1 MQVKGSSAIVVGG
14 AGGLG
19 AATVRR
25 LVAAGAYVVIADLAE
40 ESGRALA
47 AELGSSTRFLPTDV
61 LSDESLQA
69 AISAAAE
76 MGPLR
81 VSVDTHGGPGGGRTV
96 DRDGAPLPLERFA
109 KVVEIF
115 LQGSFNV
122 LRLAAARMG
131 TNDPLDTGE
140 RGVIVNTASIAGYEG
155 TIGQV
160 AYGAAKGG
168 IIGMTLPAARDLAVL
183 GIRVATIAPGVI
195 ATPAY
200 GRALE
205 RGRGGMGSRGAVPQ
219 ADGSSGRVRPHGDGD
234 RRKPLPQR
242 GSDPPGRRSSL
253 PDEGSPQL
261 DGDIAPVVDL
271 RRHLVP
277 PRIPRG

>member
-1 MQVKGSSAIVVGG
+1 MQVEGSSALVVGG

-25 LVAAGAYVVIADLAE
+25 LVAAGAKVVIADLAE
-40 ESGRALA
+40 ETGQDLA
-47 AELGSSTRFLPTDV
+47 GELGGSTKFVLTDV
-61 LSDESLQA
+61 TSETSLGG
-69 AISAAAE
+69 AIAAAAD

-81 VSVDTHGGPGGGRTV
+81 ISVDTHGGPGGGRTV
-96 DRDGAPLPLERFA
+96 DREGSPLPMDQFA

-115 LQGSFNV
+115 LNGSFNV
-122 LRLAAARMG
+122 LRLAAAQMA

-168 IIGMTLPAARDLAVL
+168 IIGMTLPAARDLSVL
-183 GIRVATIAPGVI
+183 GIRVGTIAPGVI

-200 GRALE
+200 GRALDAVE
-205 RGRGGMGSRGAVPQ
+205 AEWGPVVPFPKRMGH
-219 ADGSSGRVRPHGDGD
+219 ADEYAHMAMAIIENPYFNGEVIR
-234 RRKPLPQR
+234 
-242 GSDPPGRRSSL
+242 
-253 PDEGSPQL
+253 L
-261 DGDIAPVVDL
+261 DGGL
-271 RRHLVP
+271 RFQTKGARS
-277 PRIPRG
+277 

>member
-1 MQVKGSSAIVVGG
+1 MQLKGSSALIVGG

-25 LVAAGAYVVIADLAE
+25 LAAAGAHVVIADLSE
-40 ESGRALA
+40 EGGQSLA
-47 AELGSSTRFLPTDV
+47 GELGGSARFVRTDV
-61 LSDESLQA
+61 LSDDSLLA
-69 AISAAAE
+69 AIAAATE

-96 DRDGAPLPLERFA
+96 DREGVPMALEHFM

-115 LQGSFNV
+115 LHGTFNV
-122 LRLAAARMG
+122 LRLAAAAMAA
-131 TNDPLDTGE
+131 NEPLDTGE

-160 AYGAAKGG
+160 AYGAAKAA

-183 GIRVATIAPGVI
+183 GIRVGTIAPGVF

-200 GRALE
+200 GQALDAVE
-205 RGRGGMGSRGAVPQ
+205 AEWGPVVPFPKRMGQPDEYAAMAMAIIDNPYFNGEVIRLDGALRFQLRGSRT
-219 ADGSSGRVRPHGDGD
+219 
-234 RRKPLPQR
+234 
-242 GSDPPGRRSSL
+242 
-253 PDEGSPQL
+253 
-261 DGDIAPVVDL
+261 
-271 RRHLVP
+271 
-277 PRIPRG
+277 

>member
-1 MQVKGSSAIVVGG
+1 MELKDCSALVVGG

-25 LVAAGAYVVIADLAE
+25 LVAAGARVVIADLADE
-40 ESGRALA
+40 TGTALA
-47 AELGSSTRFLPTDV
+47 NELGAGARFVHTDV
-61 LSDESLQA
+61 LSDESLGA
-69 AISAAAE
+69 AIAAASD

-96 DRDGAPLPLERFA
+96 DRDGAPLPLDHFM

-115 LQGSFNV
+115 LHGSFNV
-122 LRLAAARMG
+122 LRLAAAAMA
-131 TNDPLDTGE
+131 TNEPQETGE

-183 GIRVATIAPGVI
+183 GIRVGTIAPGVF

-200 GRALE
+200 GRALDAVAAE
-205 RGRGGMGSRGAVPQ
+205 WGPVVPFPKRMG
-219 ADGSSGRVRPHGDGD
+219 H
-234 RRKPLPQR
+234 
-242 GSDPPGRRSSL
+242 
-253 PDEGSPQL
+253 PDEYARMALAIIENPYFNGEVIRL
-261 DGDIAPVVDL
+261 DAGL
-271 RRHLVP
+271 RFQTKGARS
-277 PRIPRG
+277 